1 MEFIATNV
9 NAINV
14 QVAKAVIGVNTSG
27 SETEQTEVVAI
38 VRDPKNNLVKGK
50 VINFTLKDSSGGRL
64 SQTAVK
70 TDSFGRASTNYI
82 AGQTTTASEGAI
94 ITATVA
100 DKPSVSNTAS
110 VTVAKKAA
118 FINVGS
124 GNQLVDDGGIRY
136 KMFYTVLVSDTNGTP
151 VSNAAVTLSIY
162 TTNYYKGDPSDAT
175 GKYPRVACANEDIDR
190 TGVYTVAKDFNGDGR
205 LNPGSPVTVDKL
217 TLTTD
222 STGYADFNVVYAK
235 QYATWAD
242 IEITAKALV
251 AGTEAV
257 TTTLFATACS
267 KPDADTKS
275 CPISV
280 SAFGKE
286 ACSSP
291 N

>member
-1 MEFIATNV
+1 
-9 NAINV
+9 
-14 QVAKAVIGVNTSG
+14 
-27 SETEQTEVVAI
+27 
-38 VRDPKNNLVKGK
+38 
-50 VINFTLKDSSGGRL
+50 VINFTLVDSSGGRL

-82 AGQTTTASEGAI
+82 AGQTTTAAGGAVI
-94 ITATVA
+94 RATVA
-100 DKPSVSNTAS
+100 DKPSVTGTAA

-151 VSNAAVTLSIY
+151 VSNASVTLSVY
-162 TTNYYKGDPSDAT
+162 TTNYYKGDLSDLS
-175 GKYPRVACANEDIDR
+175 KYPKVMCANEDTDR
-190 TGVYTVAKDFNGDGR
+190 TGVYTLAKDFNGDGH

-222 STGYADFNVVYAK
+222 STGYADFNLIYAK
-235 QYATWAD
+235 QYATWTD
-242 IEITAKALV
+242 VEITARSLV
-251 AGTEAV
+251 SGTEAV
-257 TTTLFATACS
+257 TTTFFSTACS
-267 KPDADTKS
+267 KADVDLKS

-280 SAFGKE
+280 SAFGKSV
-286 ACSSP
+286 CNLP